1 MIAILRVVSNSK
13 NSNHN
18 DTAQSQT
25 QSDRQKSSSNSNDG
39 EQTIDGIPASYY
51 DEDSYRDSYKK
62 NMTPR
67 QRYDYDNWQV
77 YYQNLTPEQQ
87 SNYQN
92 QMSGTNN
99 NGQ

>member
-1 MIAILRVVSNSK
+1 MILRVVSNSK
-13 NSNHN
+13 KSSQN
-18 DTAQSQT
+18 DTAQSQA
-25 QSDRQKSSSNSNDG
+25 QSGRQKSSSSNNG

-51 DEDSYRDSYKK
+51 DEDAYRDSYKK

-87 SNYQN
+87 SDYQN
-92 QMSGTNN
+92 RMAGTTA
-99 NGQ
+99 GQ